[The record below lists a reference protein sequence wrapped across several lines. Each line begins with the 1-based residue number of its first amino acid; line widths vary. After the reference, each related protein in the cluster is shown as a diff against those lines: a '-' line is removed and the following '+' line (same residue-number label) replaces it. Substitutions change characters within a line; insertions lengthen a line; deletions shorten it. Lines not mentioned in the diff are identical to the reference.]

1 MLQSWTPSARSPTL
15 PLSSFRPWLELKQ
28 DMILLAAFPG
38 YWMLECIIFGVIKY
52 SAITRTVTINPY
64 PDYSGLALC
73 VSLSQDFLYNWKRV
87 GDSYLTSTN
96 APNKIRK
103 QNILVCP
110 RQLPISSPQ
119 GNILQAYVN
128 LFSSRIMIGMVVGGE
143 VVALKELEES
153 SCVVIAEMPINECLT
168 LYLYC

>member
-1 MLQSWTPSARSPTL
+1 MRATAIDLPEALRSPSPPSSHFSPGRHYHVAVDRLQFKMVALLRFLFWVMVLTN
-15 PLSSFRPWLELKQ
+15 LSERGGAVASVAASVICCRAGRRLRGLQPYLY
-28 DMILLAAFPG
+28 LAFVP
-38 YWMLECIIFGVIKY
+38 
-52 SAITRTVTINPY
+52 
-64 PDYSGLALC
+64 
-73 VSLSQDFLYNWKRV
+73 
-87 GDSYLTSTN
+87 
-96 APNKIRK
+96 
-103 QNILVCP
+103 
-110 RQLPISSPQ
+110 

>member
-1 MLQSWTPSARSPTL
+1 MRATAIDLPEALRSPS
-15 PLSSFRPWLELKQ
+15 PPSSHFRLELKQ

-52 SAITRTVTINPY
+52 SAIT
-64 PDYSGLALC
+64 
-73 VSLSQDFLYNWKRV
+73 RV